1 MNNLKELKIYDVI
14 NILYKQPKCY
24 LWDKQYN
31 QWEEDDFKCLQTI
44 IDNTYNGKI
53 KTKKRKT
60 ITILSPGKEF
70 YTFTTYKEAATFL
83 KVKLPVIS
91 IAVKKGYNINGHKIV

>member
-1 MNNLKELKIYDVI
+1 MKKYKISKSNLKEFFGWFGKKNVP
-14 NILYKQPKCY
+14 NK
-24 LWDKQYN
+24 
-31 QWEEDDFKCLQTI
+31 LQTI
-44 IDNTYNGKI
+44 IDNTYDGKI

-60 ITILSPGKEF
+60 ITILSPDKEF

>member
-1 MNNLKELKIYDVI
+1 MTQQQLNIYEVIDV
-14 NILYKQPKCY
+14 LRKQPKCY

-44 IDNTYNGKI
+44 VDNTYDGKI

-60 ITILSPGKEF
+60 ITILSPDKEF